1 MASAPVAAG
10 VWFFTGN
17 IWYVALSLFLGF
29 LVDVDHVI
37 DYIREERKFNFKDL
51 FVKSYKGDFEKLYVI
66 FHGWEYI
73 ALAWAG
79 ALITGAPEFGVV
91 FTVSYL
97 VHMIPDQLMNN
108 VKPLGYSILYRW
120 SKGWVMSEFF
130 YTGRKDK
137 CKGSKNEGRV

>member
-10 VWFFTGN
+10 VWYFTHN
-17 IWYVALSLFLGF
+17 IWYVGLSLFLGF

-37 DYIREERKFNFKDL
+37 DYIREEGKFNFRDL
-51 FVKSYKGDFEKLYVI
+51 FVKSYRGDFRKLYVI

-73 ALAWAG
+73 LLAWAG
-79 ALITGAPEFGVV
+79 AVIAGAPAFGVV

-108 VKPLGYSILYRW
+108 VKPLGYSIIYRW

-130 YTGRKDK
+130 NEPKGTRK
-137 CKGSKNEGRV
+137 